1 MLQVSRRGNKDGIA
15 ADPNIDTKMKTISVE
30 GQKKNLQTDY
40 ILKVGGPV
48 GDADEILR
56 RWKIRRHEL
65 RSSMNTIIL
74 PLGKIDVGHSRHRA
88 LLFKVLADKI
98 NLPCMLVKGS
108 YYTGTDDGAVN
119 LIKIDSGIGS
129 EYIIDLMG
137 ASGTLIPTKMWF
149 MMCLS
154 IWKRFKMQP
163 VAMNLEG
170 SP

>member
-1 MLQVSRRGNKDGIA
+1 
-15 ADPNIDTKMKTISVE
+15 
-30 GQKKNLQTDY
+30 
-40 ILKVGGPV
+40 
-48 GDADEILR
+48 
-56 RWKIRRHEL
+56 
-65 RSSMNTIIL
+65 MNTIIL

-119 LIKIDSGIGS
+119 LIKIDSRIGS

-137 ASGTLIPTKMWF
+137 ASGTLIPAKMWF